1 MRTEAEICTKLK
13 MKHQL
18 YRDRANGQKHDGF
31 GAPLP
36 RPMVLFAADRAV
48 VGAPVEPQR
57 PQGAKIRVS
66 ARFLGLSHLLMPKD
80 ALKIFVYLCTA
91 AQKHVRAR
99 QPDPVDRGRA
109 RTRLLLPASLLDRQ
123 SSELGETRKM
133 SPWWRQGSKD
143 KAIVDLR
150 RRGQR
155 ARNLAYK
162 CRLEGEMSCRA
173 WWGWAAIS
181 AWIMHL

>member
-1 MRTEAEICTKLK
+1 MSISASSL
-13 MKHQL
+13 QL
-18 YRDRANGQKHDGF
+18 N
-31 GAPLP
+31 
-36 RPMVLFAADRAV
+36 
-48 VGAPVEPQR
+48 
-57 PQGAKIRVS
+57 QG
-66 ARFLGLSHLLMPKD
+66 LMPKD
-80 ALKIFVYLCTA
+80 ALKVFVYLCTG

-99 QPDPVDRGRA
+99 QPDRVDRGRA
-109 RTRLLLPASLLDRQ
+109 RTRLLLPASLLDRK

-155 ARNLAYK
+155 ARNLACK
-162 CRLEGEMSCRA
+162 CRLEGEMPCRA